1 MYFKELY
8 LQSFGQF
15 RDKKITFAPGVN
27 LVLGDNEAGK
37 STLLNCIY
45 GIFFGFTNLKNLYQP
60 WENPNEYRAKLKF
73 VENSK
78 EFSLE
83 RNFLN
88 DEVTFHD
95 GETTFQAKIA
105 PQGRRSERV
114 IYFNKINDLLGFS
127 DPLLFRKTIFVGQGE
142 LSRKIQPEE
151 GLKLKTLL
159 DGLSEHNYDAVLTE
173 LENKYFALT
182 RVNPGGM
189 DKRNNRILEEV
200 REKKKLLEEQL
211 KVSEKAYKLIDHTK
225 NEIATYEK
233 ELENL
238 DKSKKNLELEKEAIQ
253 ELAQLVEKEASL
265 SEKLESI
272 LHSQKQ
278 LQELKIKGDLIQ
290 KTTHFPKYYYLLPLL
305 GLPFLFWW
313 PVAVALSL
321 GLGVFTFIK
330 WREKNMHGV
339 EYIKIKSQIEI
350 LPREDAVNKENVK
363 YSKELLLLIE
373 KKKEIYEKHPHF
385 LSLKD
390 IQNLKASTII
400 AKQSLKKA
408 SEEFEIKIKKNHEL
422 QRNLALYQK
431 GLTPPSK
438 LLEDIGEFHEQESV
452 FQEKAESLYEAK
464 KTLSEAIE
472 EYRSSHLQ
480 RLSEEVS
487 EVYSEMTHKKYKGVT
502 IDEDF
507 STEVKKDTALFA
519 SSHLSFGAKDQL
531 YFAIR
536 FIFARKLSHGRTLPF
551 LLDDPFV
558 HFDLTRQK
566 QCCNILENYAEK
578 HQVIIVSHNKSYKDF
593 FSKSHCIEI

>member
-15 RDKKITFAPGVN
+15 LDKKVTFAPGVN
-27 LVLGDNEAGK
+27 LVLGDNERGK

-60 WENPNEYRAKLKF
+60 WENPSEYRAQLKF
-73 VENSK
+73 TEDTH

-95 GETTFQAKIA
+95 GETKFQAKIA

-114 IYFNKINDLLGFS
+114 IYFNKINELLGFS
-127 DPLLFRKTIFVGQGE
+127 DPLLFRKTVFIGQGE
-142 LSRKIQPEE
+142 LSRKVQPEE

-159 DGLSEHNYDAVLTE
+159 DGLSEHNYDVIVSE

-182 RVNPGGM
+182 RVNPEGM
-189 DKRNNRILEEV
+189 DKRNNRILEEI
-200 REKKKLLEEQL
+200 REKKKVLEEQL
-211 KVSEKAYKLIDHTK
+211 KTSEKAYKFIDQTK
-225 NEIATYEK
+225 NEITAFDK
-233 ELENL
+233 ELESL
-238 DKSKKNLELEKEAIQ
+238 DKSKKNLDLEKEAVQ
-253 ELAQLVEKEASL
+253 ELLQLFEKDLSL
-265 SEKLESI
+265 SEKHETI
-272 LHSQKQ
+272 LNSQKK
-278 LQELKIKGDLIQ
+278 LQELKIKAELIE
-290 KTTHFPKYYYLLPLL
+290 KTTQLPKYYYLLPLL
-305 GLPFLFWW
+305 GLLFLLWW
-313 PVAVALSL
+313 PVAVTLSL
-321 GLGVFTFIK
+321 GLAAFVFIK
-330 WREKNMHGV
+330 WRETRKHHI

-350 LPREDAVNKENVK
+350 LPHEEVVNKENSK
-363 YSKELLLLIE
+363 LTKELLFITE

-385 LSLKD
+385 LSFKDGETLK
-390 IQNLKASTII
+390 TRII
-400 AKQSLKKA
+400 TTKQSLKKTN
-408 SEEFEIKIKKNHEL
+408 EEFEIKRKKL
-422 QRNLALYQK
+422 QERKTHLALYQK

-438 LLEDIGEFHEQESV
+438 LLEDIGEFNEQESV
-452 FQEKAESLYEAK
+452 FKEKADSLYEAK
-464 KTLSEAIE
+464 KTLSEAME

-487 EVYSEMTHKKYKGVT
+487 QVYSEMTHKKYNGVK

-507 STEVKKDTALFA
+507 STEVKKDTSLFS

-536 FIFARKLSHGRTLPF
+536 FIFAKKLSHGRALPF

-558 HFDLTRQK
+558 HFDLKRQK
-566 QCCNILENYAEK
+566 QCCEILENYAQK
-578 HQVIIVSHNKSYKDF
+578 HQVIIVSHNKNYKDF
-593 FSKSHCIEI
+593 FNRPHCIEI